1 MPAARPRSARWNA
14 WLWLLTKPARG
25 IAAVTTD
32 DATTTPLGLRDD
44 GAPHRLRAR
53 APDPERAD
61 PDPVRG
67 DPALRLAAARR
78 AEGPSWPAG
87 IVFGLAA
94 ITDQLDGYLA
104 RRWHVESQFGK
115 VADPLADRLMI
126 DTAVV
131 MLVAFDRLP
140 WVALIILLRDLLLV
154 GGYKL
159 VVPRGY
165 EFEVSRLGKIATW
178 GLYASIGLVLVTE
191 KGTWWPV
198 ACFWISLALAVIA
211 AGQYVLKAR
220 RTVRL

>member
-1 MPAARPRSARWNA
+1 MAYENA
-14 WLWLLTKPARG
+14 
-25 IAAVTTD
+25 VS
-32 DATTTPLGLRDD
+32 TPLRQLPNALTILRF
-44 GAPHRLRAR
+44 AAIPLFIVLL
-53 APDPERAD
+53 
-61 PDPVRG
+61 VR
-67 DPALRLAAARR
+67 DQD
-78 AEGPSWPAG
+78 GPSWLAG

-94 ITDQLDGYLA
+94 ITDQLDGWLA
-104 RRWHVESQFGK
+104 RRWRVESAFGK

-126 DTAVV
+126 DVAVV
-131 MLVAFDRLP
+131 LLVVYDRLP
-140 WVALIILLRDLLLV
+140 WVALIILLRDVLLV

-191 KGTWWPV
+191 KGTWWPL
-198 ACFWISLALAVIA
+198 ACFWISLALAVVA

>member
-1 MPAARPRSARWNA
+1 MNQSTVSAPLRQIPNALTLIRFAAIP
-14 WLWLLTKPARG
+14 LFVWLLLEDRT
-25 IAAVTTD
+25 
-32 DATTTPLGLRDD
+32 
-44 GAPHRLRAR
+44 
-53 APDPERAD
+53 
-61 PDPVRG
+61 
-67 DPALRLAAARR
+67 
-78 AEGPSWPAG
+78 GPSWPAG
-87 IVFGLAA
+87 VVFGLAA

-131 MLVAFDRLP
+131 LLVAFDRLP
-140 WVALIILLRDLLLV
+140 WVALIILLRDLLLI

-165 EFEVSRLGKIATW
+165 DFEVSRLGKIATW

-198 ACFWISLALAVIA
+198 ACFWISLTLAVIA